1 VPVGSDPRPGSVI
14 AGYRLEDLL
23 GRGGM
28 GAVYRAEDV
37 RLGRKVAVKLLAP
50 ELAENERFRERFLRE
65 SQLAAALDHPHI
77 VPIYAAGE
85 AERQLFLAMRYV
97 EGYDLRQLLA
107 REGPLP
113 PARALRLVEQ
123 VGDALDAAHERGLI
137 HRDVKPRNVL
147 IAGGSGREHCY
158 LADFG
163 LTKQTSSISG
173 LTGTGELVGTVNYVS
188 PEQIRGEQVDG
199 RADVYALGCVLYEC
213 LVGEPPFGRETEVA
227 TLWAHVNDP
236 PPALA
241 AARPELGGEIDRVLA
256 RALAKAPKDR
266 YGSCRELIAAA
277 GSALDLS
284 AVSEPELPLR
294 KPARR
299 VRLARGR
306 LLALLASATAVLA
319 AAAVIAVLLLRGAD
333 EFSGIGPTS
342 IGVID
347 PKTNRVLDAIPLG
360 FTSPLIAAGEGHV
373 WVVDPQ
379 GSTLTK
385 IDPKAREIVR
395 TFAIESGATPTGIAV
410 GAGSVWVGVI
420 RDRTLELLELGPE
433 LGERRD
439 TIVLERGDAPFS
451 VARESVL
458 PAVDK
463 GTVVTLEPGR
473 GEVSRIVDGKASP
486 LIEGLDA
493 ASIATAGDA
502 IWLGGKTVVNKIDAE
517 TGSTLASVPVG
528 GLLDSTS
535 TSIQASEE
543 AVWFAGTAQSRLF
556 RIDPSGALVTTFPV
570 CVGPSAIA
578 VGEAAVWVACADG
591 TVSRVNAD
599 ETVDVI
605 PMATPPA
612 GIVADFG
619 QVWTSPGGP
628 LE

>member
-1 VPVGSDPRPGSVI
+1 
-14 AGYRLEDLL
+14 
-23 GRGGM
+23 M

-65 SQLAAALDHPHI
+65 SQLAASLDHPHI

-85 AERQLFLAMRYV
+85 AEGQLFLAMRYV

-188 PEQIRGEQVDG
+188 PEQIRGEQADG

-213 LVGEPPFGRETEVA
+213 LAGEPPFARETEVA
-227 TLWAHVNDP
+227 TLWAHVNEP

-256 RALAKAPKDR
+256 RALAKAPTDR
-266 YGSCRELIAAA
+266 YASCRELVAAA
-277 GSALDLS
+277 GSALGLS
-284 AVSEPELPLR
+284 AASAPALPLR
-294 KPARR
+294 GRARR
-299 VRLARGR
+299 VRVPGGR
-306 LLALLASATAVLA
+306 PLALLAAGTAVLA
-319 AAAVIAVLLLRGAD
+319 AAAVIAVVLLRGPE

-342 IGVID
+342 VGVID
-347 PKTNRVLDAIPLG
+347 PKTNRVVDAIPLG
-360 FTSPLIAAGEGHV
+360 FTSPLIAAGEGYV
-373 WVVDPQ
+373 WVVDSDR
-379 GSTLTK
+379 STLTK
-385 IDPKAREIVR
+385 IDPKTSEIVD
-395 TFAIESGATPTGIAV
+395 TFAIESGAIPTGIAV

-420 RDRTLELLELGPE
+420 RDRSLELLELGPE
-433 LGERRD
+433 LGERRE
-439 TIVLERGDAPFS
+439 TIVVERGEVPFS

-458 PAVDK
+458 PAVAKD
-463 GTVVTLEPGR
+463 TVVTLEPGR
-473 GEVSRIVDGKASP
+473 GQVSRIVDGKASP

-493 ASIATAGDA
+493 GSIAEAGDG
-502 IWLGGKTVVNKIDAE
+502 IWLGGKTSVTKIDAD
-517 TGSTLASVPVG
+517 TGSQLASIPVA

-535 TSIQASEE
+535 TSIQVQEE
-543 AVWFAGTAQSRLF
+543 AVWFAGTAVPRLF
-556 RIDPSGALVTTFPV
+556 RIDPAGTVTTFPV
-570 CVGPSAIA
+570 GEGPSAIS
-578 VGEAAVWVACADG
+578 VGEGAVWVACADG

-599 ETVDVI
+599 DTVDVI
-605 PMATPPA
+605 PIATPPA
-612 GIVADFG
+612 GIVAAFG
-619 QVWTSPGGP
+619 HVWTSPGDP
-628 LE
+628 LSG